1 MADAMDLSHLVQPD
15 ATEDFV
21 IVNKTSLENVL
32 QCMNAVHVNDLTVKI
47 DPEKQTLWIRIN
59 SGPREGEGGQF
70 NLEEFY
76 KVVNEFYK
84 ENF

>member
-1 MADAMDLSHLVQPD
+1 MFDGLDIQHLVKPN
-15 ATEDFV
+15 AEDQFV
-21 IVNKTSLENVL
+21 VVNKQSLDNVL
-32 QCMNAVHVNDLTVKI
+32 QCLNAVHVNDLTVKI